1 MREKEREKRKREI
14 SIWKH
19 RKWCFKAKKNCDNYP
34 CLNGNVGIARTILG
48 AQRCKE
54 PNSFGRAAKAGQ
66 VQIFYFKLT
75 RSQVGEI
82 FQVTNKRS
90 KLEWKTR
97 TRAWPV
103 KWSLSMNAGYG
114 KVQQQWALVIC
125 RNQKRSCWFFFSNFF
140 SNLEYEFGRV
150 ICKKYN
156 LGCDFMR
163 CNGPLKITTFVAK

>member
-1 MREKEREKRKREI
+1 MGRFCWSPRGCKISLEEKSWREKDRQNDWVREKERERERHQHGNI
-14 SIWKH
+14 ENGVLKL
-19 RKWCFKAKKNCDNYP
+19 KNCDNYP

-125 RNQKRSCWFFFSNFF
+125 RNQKRSCWFFSPIFF
-140 SNLEYEFGRV
+140 Q
-150 ICKKYN
+150 
-156 LGCDFMR
+156 
-163 CNGPLKITTFVAK
+163 T

>member
-1 MREKEREKRKREI
+1 MSEWERKRERREREKHQYGNIENGVLKQ
-14 SIWKH
+14 
-19 RKWCFKAKKNCDNYP
+19 KKNCDNYP

-140 SNLEYEFGRV
+140 FKLRIRIWSSYMQKN
-150 ICKKYN
+150 
-156 LGCDFMR
+156 
-163 CNGPLKITTFVAK
+163 TT